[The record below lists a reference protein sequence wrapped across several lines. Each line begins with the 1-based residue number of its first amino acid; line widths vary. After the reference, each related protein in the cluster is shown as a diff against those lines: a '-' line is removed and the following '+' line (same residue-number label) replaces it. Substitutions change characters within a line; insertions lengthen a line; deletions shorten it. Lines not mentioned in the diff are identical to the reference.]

1 MSARAQHRLRACTQH
16 HLSLGSTSFRR
27 EADTNE
33 RCYGDAVND
42 VALRANEVAL
52 CTNEIALRANGIS
65 AFPCAPIFRGFFI
78 GIMLSDF
85 QKGGDPVRED
95 KLGDL
100 SMELSV
106 DVLRLTKDLRSKHE
120 NVISNQIGRST
131 TSICANIA
139 ESKYAHGRADFIAK
153 LEISLKETNETA
165 KWLEMLWKSDY
176 MDEQKYQALDRK
188 CSTIRFLLVKS
199 ITTAKKNLSAAKDKN

>member
-1 MSARAQHRLRACTQH
+1 
-16 HLSLGSTSFRR
+16 
-27 EADTNE
+27 
-33 RCYGDAVND
+33 
-42 VALRANEVAL
+42 
-52 CTNEIALRANGIS
+52 
-65 AFPCAPIFRGFFI
+65 
-78 GIMLSDF
+78 
-85 QKGGDPVRED
+85 
-95 KLGDL
+95 
-100 SMELSV
+100 MELSV

-199 ITTAKKNLSAAKDKN
+199 ITTAKKDLTAAKDNN